1 MLQSSPPCPQLPAP
15 LGPGIVAAAGVVN
28 QADDKRFLQSGY
40 FTTPGLHHT
49 TRFAL
54 RPPLEPSCLFWS
66 ISDCAVFNRPPP
78 LKRLICAGLGKSVFL
93 MKQRGSKI
101 KPFLLGVS
109 LLVHLL

>member
-1 MLQSSPPCPQLPAP
+1 MEGLEGGAAELPSCPHLAAP

-54 RPPLEPSCLFWS
+54 RLPLEPSCLFRS
-66 ISDCAVFNRPPP
+66 ISDRAVFNRPPP
-78 LKRLICAGLGKSVFL
+78 LKRLIGAVLSKSAVL
-93 MKQRGSKI
+93 MKQ
-101 KPFLLGVS
+101 
-109 LLVHLL
+109 